1 VNREKEGK
9 TMKRRSLMQDLTGT
23 IALAACLGGVV
34 AAASAAPMK
43 VEALLNPEQQ
53 IRLDF
58 ADASKHFVMMVKRG
72 GKASGSGPLAGTAVT
87 EYGRHDIVRGVN
99 GNAGG
104 YLVFTQPNGDIAYI
118 RWELSA
124 VFVTG
129 SNGKPKL
136 INNGLWEVVGGT
148 GEFEGLQGAG
158 KLQIKFP
165 SKTERNYVLEGELV
179 GGKAAKQ

>member
-1 VNREKEGK
+1 MRG
-9 TMKRRSLMQDLTGT
+9 RSLSKSLTAA
-23 IALAACLGGVV
+23 IALAACVGAAVT
-34 AAASAAPMK
+34 AASAAPMR
-43 VEALLNPEQQ
+43 VEALLNPGEQ

-72 GKASGSGPLAGTAVT
+72 GKASGNGPLAGAAVT

-104 YLVFTQPNGDIAYI
+104 YLVFTKTDGDIAYI
-118 RWELSA
+118 KWELSA

-129 SNGKPKL
+129 PNGKPKL

-148 GEFEGLQGAG
+148 GAFKGLQGAG

-179 GGKAAKQ
+179 AGNGAKE